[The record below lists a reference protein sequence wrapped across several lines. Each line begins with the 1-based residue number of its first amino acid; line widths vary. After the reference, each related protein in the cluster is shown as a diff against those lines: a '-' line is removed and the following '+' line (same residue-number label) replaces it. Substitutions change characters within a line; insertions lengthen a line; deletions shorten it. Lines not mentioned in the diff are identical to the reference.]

1 MYELKEDIVP
11 IVCIPATALYE
22 ELKIISYDLYRN
34 VDFRK
39 KLNFVQRGGNG
50 RKALIAVES
59 LPSDVKK
66 ALIEKIGEPPTE
78 ERTSPLESFFH
89 EEVST
94 RDFYENYKLPDGRH
108 LPIEAQ
114 DEYTI
119 NATMLFAV
127 EAVVNDTQMTK
138 LARGGTKKVNWDGII
153 NTMKTLKYKK
163 TDGEYP
169 YKHSLPCSDRRLR
182 EALSKLKKEGLE
194 SLIPLGK
201 YNNKN
206 GSKVK
211 TDEQKYL
218 IQEMLSNGRN
228 LENKTIADM
237 YNAVASQ
244 LEWDSITPAAVGVWR
259 KKLKRISEPGRRGIK
274 NYNNTL
280 AMQNKRSRPTAPLYM
295 WSADGWT
302 AELFYKETKVD
313 KNGRK
318 TTNYLNRMTVEVII
332 DAYNNYPIGYAIAD
346 KENANMT
353 EAAMRNA
360 LNHTKKLFGQRYRT
374 WQIQSDN
381 FQKKRLAPM
390 WQALGNIWTPAQ
402 VGNAKAKPIE
412 QWFKH
417 IMQKRCQLSK
427 YPNWGGYGITSK
439 KDKQVN
445 DEWLNDNKHFFPTK
459 EQCRQ
464 QIDEIMES
472 IRSEFREEFVTA
484 FNSLPDAEKLP
495 ISEDL
500 YLYKFGHKT
509 EPNKLEGQG
518 LTPRIEGIEHWF
530 DCFDLEFRNHSHER
544 WIIHYD
550 PDDTSRALAVA
561 KDKEELRFI
570 VEEKYIQPMA
580 LKNRK
585 ECDFQQLERVKA
597 YNALDR
603 EYITEERVKG
613 SEVIQQL
620 FMHNKELNEAAAKFL
635 ITDSRGQHKKQLF
648 ERVADVEFETV
659 DTSEQKEHEYLKG
672 KVDLGM
678 YLNK

>member
-39 KLNFVQRGGNG
+39 KLNFVQRGCNG
-50 RKALIAVES
+50 RKALIAVDS
-59 LPSDVKK
+59 LPSDIKK

-78 ERTSPLESFFH
+78 ERMSPLESFFH

-108 LPIEAQ
+108 LPIDAQ

-138 LARGGTKKVNWDGII
+138 QARGGTKKVNWDGII

-163 TDGEYP
+163 IDDEYP
-169 YKHSLPCSDRRLR
+169 YRHSLPCSDRRLR
-182 EALSKLKKEGLE
+182 EALNKFKKEGLE

-211 TDEQKYL
+211 TDEQKFL

-237 YNAVASQ
+237 YNAVASR
-244 LEWDSITPAAVGVWR
+244 LEWESITPAAVGVWR

-302 AELFYKETKVD
+302 AELLYQETKRNKKGHRV
-313 KNGRK
+313 
-318 TTNYLNRMTVEVII
+318 TSYLNRLTVEIII
-332 DAYNNYPIGYAIAD
+332 DAYNNYPIGYAIGD
-346 KENANMT
+346 SENANMI
-353 EAAMRNA
+353 EKAMRNA
-360 LNHTKKLFGQRYRT
+360 VNHTKELFGERYRC

-390 WQALGNIWTPAQ
+390 WQALGEKWTPAQ

-412 QWFKH
+412 QW
-417 IMQKRCQLSK
+417 
-427 YPNWGGYGITSK
+427 
-439 KDKQVN
+439 
-445 DEWLNDNKHFFPTK
+445 
-459 EQCRQ
+459 
-464 QIDEIMES
+464 
-472 IRSEFREEFVTA
+472 
-484 FNSLPDAEKLP
+484 
-495 ISEDL
+495 
-500 YLYKFGHKT
+500 
-509 EPNKLEGQG
+509 
-518 LTPRIEGIEHWF
+518 
-530 DCFDLEFRNHSHER
+530 
-544 WIIHYD
+544 
-550 PDDTSRALAVA
+550 
-561 KDKEELRFI
+561 
-570 VEEKYIQPMA
+570 
-580 LKNRK
+580 
-585 ECDFQQLERVKA
+585 
-597 YNALDR
+597 
-603 EYITEERVKG
+603 
-613 SEVIQQL
+613 
-620 FMHNKELNEAAAKFL
+620 
-635 ITDSRGQHKKQLF
+635 
-648 ERVADVEFETV
+648 
-659 DTSEQKEHEYLKG
+659 
-672 KVDLGM
+672 
-678 YLNK
+678 